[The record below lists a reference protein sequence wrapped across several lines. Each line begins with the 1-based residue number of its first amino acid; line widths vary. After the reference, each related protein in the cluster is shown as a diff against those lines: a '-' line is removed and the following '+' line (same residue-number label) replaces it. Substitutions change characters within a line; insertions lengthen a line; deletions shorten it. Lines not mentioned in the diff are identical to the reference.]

1 MGANKKW
8 VRDSSQQEASLKT
21 PRMPKKNL
29 IRQKKKDNPSGKECF
44 GV

>member
-8 VRDSSQQEASLKT
+8 VRDSSQHEASLKT
-21 PRMPKKNL
+21 PRMPKNKA
-29 IRQKKKDNPSGKECF
+29 KKKDNPSGKECF